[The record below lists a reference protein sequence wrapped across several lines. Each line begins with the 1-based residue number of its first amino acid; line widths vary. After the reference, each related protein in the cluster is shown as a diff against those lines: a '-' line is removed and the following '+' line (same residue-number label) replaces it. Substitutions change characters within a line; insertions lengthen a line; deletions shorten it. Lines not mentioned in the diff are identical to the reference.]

1 MVVAQTL
8 QINRSSV
15 KIVHHHTFN
24 VEGKPVD
31 TYGILVNGRPRIV
44 LYSESEVN
52 AFLKGL
58 GVGHGTN

>member
-1 MVVAQTL
+1 MVVQQTVQL
-8 QINRSSV
+8 NRASV

-58 GVGHGTN
+58 GVENGRN